1 MSFGRIKRGK
11 RSELHILI
19 AFHPKALNE
28 LDKHRQVS
36 WLSTLLIRLPVR
48 PKLIGMNSDI
58 IFSATR
64 SGLQLRG
71 QLRIRLMVQRDRIP
85 F

>member
-19 AFHPKALNE
+19 AFHPKALSE

-36 WLSTLLIRLPVR
+36 WLSTLLIGLPVH

-58 IFSATR
+58 IFFSNKKWTTVAGTAPD
-64 SGLQLRG
+64 SSDGAA
-71 QLRIRLMVQRDRIP
+71 
-85 F
+85 